1 MEAHC
6 DQMVAVG
13 DVLVGDYLTQM
24 VQAVDQNQDQ
34 LVAVVQAVYQDWV
47 LVGDQLVAVVYA
59 LAVDQLVVVNCGI
72 GKFVVVDV
80 A

>member
-1 MEAHC
+1 MVSLELGPKVSAVEAHC

-13 DVLVGDYLTQM
+13 DALVGDYLTQM
-24 VQAVDQNQDQ
+24 VKVVDQNQ
-34 LVAVVQAVYQDWV
+34 VS
-47 LVGDQLVAVVYA
+47 VGDQLVVYV
-59 LAVDQLVVVNCGI
+59 LAVDQLAVVKCGI